1 MGGDTPGFFAEKIR
15 SVPLVARSA
24 TKRERGACP
33 RKGRQPRRSGCA
45 VRPRRTTEH
54 GAGVLA
60 VRRAGRRE
68 SDKGLAVRS
77 LAAGAGRQ
85 QGCLFCCDK
94 RSPGCVGRAR
104 RSLVRRTD
112 LYASVLAPALARL
125 ASGLPCLATK
135 PFRGPAPCSG
145 ARMPRDLRDGALA
158 PDSAIRLPDPPRH
171 AGHFASPRCA
181 GPAASLR
188 SSAVRVYAWANPAT
202 KRASRGTRRNRR
214 KSPKPKS
221 GDDAGRRFS

>member
-1 MGGDTPGFFAEKIR
+1 MPGRGAGLVLRFINTVSHRERRCAAPCHGARLRMGGDTPTGDIPDSSPGCGRGVSPPIR

-33 RKGRQPRRSGCA
+33 REGRQPRRSGCA

-77 LAAGAGRQ
+77 LAAGAGRP

-104 RSLVRRTD
+104 RSLVRRTCRT
-112 LYASVLAPALARL
+112 P
-125 ASGLPCLATK
+125 
-135 PFRGPAPCSG
+135 
-145 ARMPRDLRDGALA
+145 PRSLL
-158 PDSAIRLPDPPRH
+158 RLP
-171 AGHFASPRCA
+171 AVAKGSPWSRDETLP
-181 GPAASLR
+181 GTGPPAAALECQGICET
-188 SSAVRVYAWANPAT
+188 VH
-202 KRASRGTRRNRR
+202 
-214 KSPKPKS
+214 
-221 GDDAGRRFS
+221 